1 MLCIGVHQLLG
12 WHDVLMLVLVCLDVL
27 LLLPVLLL
35 LLLLLLLITLRSAG
49 QDQAGWQRPCHLQG
63 TLPVHHV

>member
-35 LLLLLLLITLRSAG
+35 LLLITLRSAG

-63 TLPVHHV
+63 TLPMHHV